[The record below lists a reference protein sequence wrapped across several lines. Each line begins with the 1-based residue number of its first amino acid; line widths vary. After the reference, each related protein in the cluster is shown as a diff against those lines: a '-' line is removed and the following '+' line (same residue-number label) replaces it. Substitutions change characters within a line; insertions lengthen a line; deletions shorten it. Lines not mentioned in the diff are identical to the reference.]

1 MIGSADETRAWLHGA
16 FPLVAAMGLEIV
28 SLEPGQ
34 VVTRVPLSRNHN
46 VHGTAFAGSLAT
58 QAMLT
63 GWLLLTRDLE
73 AAGIEA
79 LLLQREA
86 TIRYIAPVT
95 GDPVCRCSIPVEQ
108 LEGFRKALV
117 AHGRARLDTDVD
129 LLDGESLAAV
139 LSAGYSARMR
149 L

>member
-1 MIGSADETRAWLHGA
+1 MNGSRTETQAWLHRA

-28 SLEPGQ
+28 TLEPGH
-34 VVTRVPLSRNHN
+34 VVTRVPLERNHN

-73 AAGIEA
+73 AAGIRSRM
-79 LLLQREA
+79 LQREA
-86 TIRYIAPVT
+86 TIRYIAPINS
-95 GDPVCRCSIPVEQ
+95 DPLCRCVIPLEQ
-108 LEGFRKALV
+108 LEGFRNALT
-117 AHGRARLDTDVD
+117 AHGKARLDTEID
-129 LLDGESLAAV
+129 LFDGESLAAV
-139 LSAGYSARMR
+139 LNAGYSARMR

>member
-1 MIGSADETRAWLHGA
+1 VNRTLAETEAWLHRA

-28 SLEPGQ
+28 TLEPGH
-34 VVTRVPLSRNHN
+34 VVTRVPLERNHN

-63 GWLLLTRDLE
+63 GWLLLTHDLE
-73 AAGIEA
+73 SAGIDA

-86 TIRYIAPVT
+86 TIRYIAPIQ
-95 GDPVCRCSIPVEQ
+95 GDPLCRCSVPLEQ
-108 LEGFRKALV
+108 LEGFRNTLT
-117 AHGRARLDTDVD
+117 AHGKARLDTDID
-129 LLDGESLAAV
+129 LLDGESIAAV
-139 LSAGYSARMR
+139 LSAGYSARLR